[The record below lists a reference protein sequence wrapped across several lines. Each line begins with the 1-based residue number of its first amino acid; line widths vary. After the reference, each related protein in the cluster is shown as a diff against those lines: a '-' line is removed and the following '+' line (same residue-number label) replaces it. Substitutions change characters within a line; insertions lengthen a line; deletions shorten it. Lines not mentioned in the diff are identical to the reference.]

1 MASKFKEVGTTGLKR
16 YTLAGN
22 IYEEFLP
29 ELRGKRGIEIY
40 KEMSENDDIV
50 GGILFAIEM
59 MMRQVYFT
67 VEPGGDTEKDKKAA
81 EFVQQCMDDMQVTWS
96 DTLSDILT
104 FLTYGWSYH
113 EIVYKVRRGAN
124 KDRRLHSKYDDGL
137 IGWRKLP
144 IRSQDSL
151 YEWQYDED
159 NELVGMV
166 QMAPPDYTPV
176 LIPLEK
182 ALHFR
187 TKSRKDSPE
196 GRSIL
201 RNAYRSW
208 HFKKRM
214 QEIEGI
220 GIERNLAGFPVLQA
234 PEGLEELWNP
244 EDEEMKRTL
253 AAAEAIVTN
262 VKVDQKM
269 GVVLPPGWDLKLI
282 STGGAGKSAIDTN
295 MIIERYDSRIASTVM
310 ADFILL
316 GHQNVGSFALADNKT
331 NLFSVAMGS
340 FLDVICDV
348 FNNQAIP
355 KLINANGEHFKG
367 ITDYPKMTHSDIEQP
382 DLAKVST
389 FLKDLIAVGVIMP
402 DEELEKYARRIGSL
416 PEKVEGSGYY
426 PSAEERT
433 DMNNPKF
440 QEAKVNPEE
449 DEADAKEAEKAKQE
463 LGRKVKQKMDSKT
476 TEK

>member
-1 MASKFKEVGTTGLKR
+1 MASNFKELGTTGLKR
-16 YTLAGN
+16 YTMAGG

-29 ELRGKRGIEIY
+29 ELRGKRGIEVY
-40 KEMSENDDIV
+40 REMSENDDIV

-67 VEPGGDTEKDKKAA
+67 VEPGGDSKKDKEAA
-81 EFVQQCMDDMQVTWS
+81 EFVQQCMDDMQLTWS
-96 DTLSDILT
+96 DTLSDILS
-104 FLTYGWSYH
+104 FLAYGWSYH
-113 EIVYKVRRGAN
+113 EIVYKVRKGAN

-151 YEWQYDED
+151 YEWRYDED
-159 NELVGMV
+159 NELLGMV
-166 QMAPPDYTPV
+166 QMAPPDLTPV
-176 LIPLEK
+176 FIPLEK

-208 HFKKRM
+208 HFKKRI

-220 GIERNLAGFPVLQA
+220 GIERNLAGFPVLKA

-244 EDEEMKRTL
+244 EDEEMRRTL

-269 GVVLPPGWDLKLI
+269 GIVLPPGWDFTLV
-282 STGGAGKSAIDTN
+282 STGGAGKSATDTN
-295 MIIERYDSRIASTVM
+295 MIIERYDSRIAATVM

-316 GHQNVGSFALADNKT
+316 GHQSVGSFALADNKT

-367 ITDYPKMTHSDIEQP
+367 ITDYPKMVHSDIESP
-382 DLAKVST
+382 DLGALGT
-389 FLKDLIAVGVIMP
+389 FIKDMVGVGVLVP
-402 DEELEKYARRIGSL
+402 DEGIEEFLRRTANL
-416 PEKVEGSGYY
+416 PDKVDGGGYY
-426 PSAEERT
+426 PANGTQQHKHKQS
-433 DMNNPKF
+433 DVDPK
-440 QEAKVNPEE
+440 E
-449 DEADAKEAEKAKQE
+449 DADDAKEAEKAKQE
-463 LGRKVKQKMDSKT
+463 LKRKAKQTEDSKT
-476 TEK
+476 TEKEQ